1 MNVPHKILILTEENL
16 QLPEK
21 ANLATICVT
30 YCNAQST
37 CGLGAKI
44 EKATTKPKPVR
55 VISLIVL
62 LAERV
67 GTWLRSGV
75 GAA

>member
-1 MNVPHKILILTEENL
+1 M
-16 QLPEK
+16 
-21 ANLATICVT
+21 
-30 YCNAQST
+30 
-37 CGLGAKI
+37 KI

-55 VISLIVL
+55 VISLIGL

-67 GTWLRSGV
+67 GTWLRSDV

>member
-1 MNVPHKILILTEENL
+1 M
-16 QLPEK
+16 LPS
-21 ANLATICVT
+21 
-30 YCNAQST
+30 ST
-37 CGLGAKI
+37 KPT
-44 EKATTKPKPVR
+44 ATTKPKPVR
-55 VISLIVL
+55 VILQMGL